1 MYPSPVEAEDDVPR
15 AYADGCHAG
24 FDQRAPSEPPCVYG
38 PEDAATTV
46 ALTGDSHST
55 QWFPALVQIA
65 EERGWRL
72 TVYNKSACAFTSV
85 LVSRGGE
92 PYAECQE
99 WNRAVAEELRRLK
112 PDLLVTS
119 SSAAGVPHGHGS
131 GPEARG
137 AMAEGMVEQWER
149 LTAAG
154 VPILAIRDTPRT
166 NSDVLDC
173 LASSSRDLSAC
184 DRPASA
190 ALEPDDPQEL
200 AAREVEGAELIDLTD
215 LICTDD
221 TCPAVVGN
229 VVVYRDSHH
238 LTETYARLL
247 ADALGTRMDEAL
259 GRN

>member
-1 MYPSPVEAEDDVPR
+1 
-15 AYADGCHAG
+15 
-24 FDQRAPSEPPCVYG
+24 
-38 PEDAATTV
+38 
-46 ALTGDSHST
+46 
-55 QWFPALVQIA
+55 
-65 EERGWRL
+65 
-72 TVYNKSACAFTSV
+72 
-85 LVSRGGE
+85 
-92 PYAECQE
+92 
-99 WNRAVAEELRRLK
+99 
-112 PDLLVTS
+112 
-119 SSAAGVPHGHGS
+119 
-131 GPEARG
+131 
-137 AMAEGMVEQWER
+137 MAEGMVEQWER